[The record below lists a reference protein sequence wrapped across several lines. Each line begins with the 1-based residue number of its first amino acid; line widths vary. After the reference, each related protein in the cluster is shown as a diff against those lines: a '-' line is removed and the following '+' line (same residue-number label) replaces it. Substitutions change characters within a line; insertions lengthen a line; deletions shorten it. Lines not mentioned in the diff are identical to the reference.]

1 MSHFPSSNERIVLE
15 LLRDQPR
22 GLYGLEL
29 VDASGGRLKRGSI
42 YVTLGR
48 MVEKGFVSQ
57 RVLETERAQPGLPRP
72 VYRIT
77 ALGERA
83 LQAAALM
90 DGDVPIP
97 LPKEA

>member
-1 MSHFPSSNERIVLE
+1 MSPFPSSKELIVLE

-29 VDASGGRLKRGSI
+29 VDASGGRIKRGSI

-48 MVEKGFVSQ
+48 MVDKGFVSQ
-57 RVLETERAQPGLPRP
+57 HVMETERAQPGLPRP

-77 ALGERA
+77 ALGDRA
-83 LQAAALM
+83 FLAAALM
-90 DGDVPIP
+90 DGDELFP
-97 LPKEA
+97 LPQEA